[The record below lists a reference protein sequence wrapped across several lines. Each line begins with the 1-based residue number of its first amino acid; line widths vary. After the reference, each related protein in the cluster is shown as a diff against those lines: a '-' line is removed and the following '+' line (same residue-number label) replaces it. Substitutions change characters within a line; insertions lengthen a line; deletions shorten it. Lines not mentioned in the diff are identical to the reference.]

1 METADFI
8 QQIKFK
14 LTSSLQRIRSDF
26 ENKTR
31 KLYLKPELFYN
42 IHGLQVFVNLK
53 VELNANW
60 K

>member
-14 LTSSLQRIRSDF
+14 LTSSLQRICSDF

-31 KLYLKPELFYN
+31 KLYSKPELFYN
-42 IHGLQVFVNLK
+42 IHRLLQVLVKLK
-53 VELNANW
+53 VELNAN
-60 K
+60 